1 MNPLIFDLLIVAIIL
16 LSALF
21 GRRKGFILTLCGFL
35 ALFVALIGAGVLT
48 NLLAEPLSRL
58 AVPFVENMLSEALQ
72 TSMGDLAADAEAAV
86 TATLDQVLTLM
97 EGTTLLSGLTGAV
110 SQAVDQGLLEITAD
124 AVHSVA
130 LYVAEQLTRLI
141 LFPIFFVLIMLIW
154 TALSHILD
162 LAFRLPGL
170 HFLNRTAGLL
180 LGLARGVLLVF
191 ILCWLLKDNYISQ
204 TTVDGSFL
212 LPYFFG
218 RNPLLNISILNS

>member
-1 MNPLIFDLLIVAIIL
+1 MNPLFFDFLIGAIVL
-16 LSALF
+16 LSALL

-72 TSMGDLAADAEAAV
+72 TSMGDLAADAEVAV
-86 TATLDQVLTLM
+86 TATLDQVLSLM
-97 EGTTLLSGLTGAV
+97 EGVPLLSGLTGSV

-124 AVHSVA
+124 AAHSVA
-130 LYVAEQLTRLI
+130 LYVAEQFTRLI

-170 HFLNRTAGLL
+170 HFLNRMAGLL
-180 LGLARGVLLVF
+180 LGLARGGLLVF
-191 ILCWLLKDNYISQ
+191 ILCWLLKDNYITQ

-218 RNPLLNISILNS
+218 SNPLLNISILNS

>member
-1 MNPLIFDLLIVAIIL
+1 MNPLIFDLLIVAIVL
-16 LSALF
+16 LSALL

-72 TSMGDLAADAEAAV
+72 TSMGDLAADAEVAV
-86 TATLDQVLTLM
+86 TATLDQVLSLM
-97 EGTTLLSGLTGAV
+97 EGVPLLSGLTGSV
-110 SQAVDQGLLEITAD
+110 SQAVDQGLLESTAD
-124 AVHSVA
+124 AAHSVA
-130 LYVAEQLTRLI
+130 LYVAEQCTRLI

-170 HFLNRTAGLL
+170 HFLNRMAGLL
-180 LGLARGVLLVF
+180 LGLARGGLLVF
-191 ILCWLLKDNYISQ
+191 ILCWLLKDNYITQ
-204 TTVDGSFL
+204 TTGDDSFL

-218 RNPLLNISILNS
+218 SNPLLNISILNS

>member
-1 MNPLIFDLLIVAIIL
+1 MNPLIFDLLIAAIIL
-16 LSALF
+16 VSALL
-21 GRRKGFILTLCGFL
+21 GRKKGFILTLCGFL

-58 AVPFVENMLSEALQ
+58 AVPFVENMLSEALRA
-72 TSMGDLAADAEAAV
+72 SAGELAADAEAAV
-86 TATLDQVLTLM
+86 NTTLDQVLTLM
-97 EGTTLLSGLTGAV
+97 ESSTLLSGLTGAV
-110 SQAVDQGLLEITAD
+110 SQAADQGLLEVTAN
-124 AVHSVA
+124 AAHAVA
-130 LYVAEQLTRLI
+130 LYVAEQFTRLI
-141 LFPIFFVLIMLIW
+141 LFPIFFVLIMLVW

-191 ILCWLLKDNYISQ
+191 ILCWLLKDNYITQ
-204 TTVDGSFL
+204 ATVDGSLL

-218 RNPLLNISILNS
+218 GNPLLNISILNS